1 MGIIILCICLQM
13 PVIIGLINS
22 QHNVMFVN
30 ANKDVHEKH
39 FWGIRGKLVASEL
52 CIIFLIKKP

>member
-1 MGIIILCICLQM
+1 MGIIIHCICLQM

-30 ANKDVHEKH
+30 ANKDVHEKL
-39 FWGIRGKLVASEL
+39 FGLFEANQINNVKM
-52 CIIFLIKKP
+52 